1 MRGLLAPFGAAVFV
15 LASAL
20 PASAAPPLTVP
31 IVACPGATVTG
42 FVDTYPGSDATGQM
56 RQFLGIRY
64 AVPPLTTNRW
74 MPPKPMTCWTGDRL
88 MNTFSK
94 SCPQGPTLDP
104 WEGEDCL
111 TLNVFTRN
119 TDPMNRLPV
128 MVFIHG
134 GGLAAGLGSGRE
146 YNPYPLVQKG
156 VVVVT
161 INYRLGALG
170 FLTSNSLGYKTGN
183 FGILD
188 QQEALRWVRRNIVRF
203 GGDPANITIFG
214 QSAGGLSV
222 LVQLVSTAPQ
232 TTNLFHKAII
242 ESGAFYDRATPLA
255 EARTKGDAFLRSLNC
270 TTSACQ
276 RTKPVG
282 AILAAQNPA
291 GQNPPLGQSVA
302 LVTQDNIVLK
312 NTLQKLLETGKFKKV
327 PTIVGSAH
335 DETRFHIAGNTR
347 IGTGTPCNF
356 ISNITPGNYQS
367 SLQMTGTPQSFVG
380 QLALAYPAG
389 STPKSANIAFAQQ
402 STDAN
407 YACRTLRTNRWM
419 AQNGGT
425 NFAYE
430 FNDAAAPHYLWSPFK
445 LKDGS
450 TFPYGAYHGAEL
462 PYLFLHGTKDSCG
475 ANIPAMTSVQKQ
487 LAAKM
492 VTYWT
497 TFAKTGNPNPV
508 PAQPGLPA
516 WPEFTATAT
525 GNFISFE
532 GKTPRLLKASAFDTN
547 HKCTSFWNGKAP

>member
-1 MRGLLAPFGAAVFV
+1 MRGLLAALGGAVF
-15 LASAL
+15 LFATSSSAL
-20 PASAAPPLTVP
+20 AAPPLTVP
-31 IVACPGATVTG
+31 VNVCAGATITG
-42 FVDTYPGSDATGQM
+42 YIGTYPGSDATGEM
-56 RQFLGIRY
+56 RQFLGIPY
-64 AVPPLTTNRW
+64 AAPPLVANRW
-74 MPPKPMTCWTGDRL
+74 MPPQPMPCWTGDRL
-88 MNTFSK
+88 MNSFGK

-104 WEGEDCL
+104 WESEDCL
-111 TLNVFTRN
+111 TLNVFTN
-119 TDPMNRLPV
+119 KSGTINGQPV

-146 YNPYPLVQKG
+146 YNPYPLVQQG

-161 INYRLGALG
+161 LNYRLGALG
-170 FLTSNSLGYKTGN
+170 FLAANSLGYKTGN

-188 QQEALRWVRRNIVRF
+188 QQEALRWVKKNIVRF
-203 GGDPANITIFG
+203 GGDPANVTIFG

-222 LVQLVSTAPQ
+222 LVQLVSPKS
-232 TTNLFHKAII
+232 NGLFHKAII
-242 ESGAFYDRATPLA
+242 ESGAFYERATPLA
-255 EARTKGDAFLRSLNC
+255 EARTKGDAFVGSLGC
-270 TTSACQ
+270 GTIACL

-282 AILAAQNPA
+282 VILSKQNPA

-312 NTLQKLLETGKFKKV
+312 NTLQKSLETGQFKKV

-347 IGTGTPCNF
+347 IGTGSTCMF
-356 ISNITPGNYQS
+356 TSNITPSNYQM
-367 SLQMTGTPQSFVG
+367 SLQNTGTSQQIINQVV
-380 QLALAYPAG
+380 AAYPPG
-389 STPKSANIAFAQQ
+389 SSPKSANIAFAQQ

-419 AQNGGT
+419 AQNGGI

-430 FNDAAAPHYLWSPFK
+430 FNDPSPPHYLWSPFK
-445 LKDGS
+445 LSDNS

-462 PYLFLHGTKDSCG
+462 PYLFRHATKDGCG
-475 ANIPAMTSVQKQ
+475 ADIPAMTGPQKQ

-508 PAQPGLPA
+508 PAVAGLPA

-525 GNFISFE
+525 GNFISFV
-532 GKTPRLLKASAFDTN
+532 GSTPKLLKASAFDTN